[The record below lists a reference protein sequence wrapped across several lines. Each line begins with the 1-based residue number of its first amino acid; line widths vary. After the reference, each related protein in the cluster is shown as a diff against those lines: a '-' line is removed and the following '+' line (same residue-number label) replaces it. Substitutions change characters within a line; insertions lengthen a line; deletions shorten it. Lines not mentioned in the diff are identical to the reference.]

1 MQKRGRWNPQWKSR
15 AFAIR
20 KSAIDYFRCDNNK
33 TQQIGSLPFDSL
45 MVFEKNQ
52 VATAVPKKNRLFKL
66 CTQRRTYYLQA
77 KDEKERDQWIQEI
90 NKVSETWRASMQ

>member
-1 MQKRGRWNPQWKSR
+1 
-15 AFAIR
+15 
-20 KSAIDYFRCDNNK
+20 
-33 TQQIGSLPFDSL
+33 